1 MMNVMKPIYLVQSE
15 PPSFSFLLMLS
26 HRSICVSFFT
36 SKTFILVCKTS
47 MLSNCGFFG
56 CAKDS
61 KYEIGD

>member
-26 HRSICVSFFT
+26 HRSICVSFFI

-56 CAKDS
+56 
-61 KYEIGD
+61 